1 MYVPV
6 SKPIIDES
14 DVEAVAAAVRR
25 TDISGAGGPELKEF
39 EAAFAAYCGVRHAVT
54 CSSGTTAL
62 HLAVRALG
70 LGPGDEVL
78 VQAFTNMAT
87 HFAVMY
93 EGAKPVPI
101 DSEPRTLNIDVTKIE
116 EKITPRTKA
125 VIVVHIY
132 GHPVD
137 MDPVM
142 EIARRHKLLVI
153 EDCAEAHGAEYKGK
167 KVGSFGHI
175 NAFSFYVN
183 KLLSTGEGGAVTTDD
198 PALADRVRSLKA
210 LAFGKEN
217 KFMHQDVG
225 YNYRMTNMQCALGLS
240 QLKKLDDIIEQ
251 RRALAQRYNRVFA
264 DIPELITPVEEPW
277 AKNVYWMYNVVL
289 TGALSGTRAR
299 LLGLLKEKGV
309 EAREDFVPASDQEV
323 FIRKGIARG
332 GECPVATRLGAEGF
346 YIPSGPAITDEE
358 VAYVVDAV
366 RDTVATLR
374 A

>member
-1 MYVPV
+1 MFVPV

-14 DVEAVAAAVRR
+14 DVAAVADAVRR

-39 EAAFAAYCGVRHAVT
+39 ESSFAAYCSVKHAIT

-62 HLAVRALG
+62 HLCVRALG
-70 LGPGDEVL
+70 IGKGDEVL

-87 HFAVMY
+87 HFAVVY
-93 EGAKPVPI
+93 EGATPVPI

-125 VIVVHIY
+125 IIVVHIY

-142 EIARRHKLLVI
+142 AIAQKHGLFVI
-153 EDCAEAHGAEYKGK
+153 EDCAEAHGALYKGR

-183 KLLSTGEGGAVTTDD
+183 KLLATGEGGAVTTDD
-198 PALADRVRSLKA
+198 DALAAKVRSLKA

-240 QLKKLDDIIEQ
+240 QLKKLDRIIED
-251 RRALAQRYNRVFA
+251 RRALAKRYDEAFS
-264 DIPELITPVEEPW
+264 DMPELRRPLEELW
-277 AKNVYWMYNVVL
+277 AKNVYWMYNLVL
-289 TGALSGTRAR
+289 QGPLEGKRASF
-299 LLGLLKEKGV
+299 LAMLKEKGV
-309 EAREDFVPASDQEV
+309 EAREDFVPASDQKVLIE
-323 FIRKGIARG
+323 RGIVQG
-332 GECPVATRLGAEGF
+332 GECPVASVLGENGF
-346 YIPSGPAITDEE
+346 YIPSGPAITPEE
-358 VAYVVDAV
+358 VAYVITAV
-366 RDTVATLR
+366 RDTVAALR